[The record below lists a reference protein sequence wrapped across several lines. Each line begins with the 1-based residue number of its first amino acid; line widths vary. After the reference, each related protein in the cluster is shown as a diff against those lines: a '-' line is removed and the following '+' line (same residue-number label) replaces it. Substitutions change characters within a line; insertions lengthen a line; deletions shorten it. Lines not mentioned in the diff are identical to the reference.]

1 MTTRILPAFLSVQGT
16 SLSDEEKHLFAA
28 HNPLGVCLFAKGCAN
43 VQNKTQL
50 RNLIK
55 QIKEV
60 IGREDV
66 LIAIDQEGGRVR
78 RLLEPEW
85 TAVTAQADI
94 KDLQTARAHAQLIAA
109 DLKNTGINV
118 NIAPV
123 IDIEYPQTSTA
134 LKSRCFSGDEKT
146 VAKLGQAMVTE
157 YMKSG
162 VCPCIKHMPGHG
174 RGQAD
179 PHLELP
185 VINDSLQELMTDF
198 YPFQKLHE
206 TPMGMVAHI
215 VLTAVD
221 EKNPATCSERVI
233 KDIIRG
239 TIGFDG
245 LLVSDAIMMNALRG
259 SICERAERC
268 FAAGCDVICLGNAD
282 FAANEALC
290 QSHIALTDAAEERLE
305 KVRAVIRRPFP
316 VINTEYVQNKY
327 CAGLKS
333 VISYNYEYDA
343 TEVLNRLRKQ

>member
-1 MTTRILPAFLSVQGT
+1 MATRILPAFLSVQGP
-16 SLSDEEKHLFAA
+16 SLSDDEKRLFAV

-43 VQNKTQL
+43 VQDKIQL

-60 IGREDV
+60 IGRDDV

-78 RLLEPEW
+78 RLLDPEW

-94 KDLQTARAHAQLIAA
+94 KDLQTARAHAQLIGN
-109 DLKNTGINV
+109 DLKTTGINV
-118 NIAPV
+118 NFAPV
-123 IDIEYPQTSTA
+123 LDIEYPDTSAA
-134 LKSRCFSGDEKT
+134 LKSRCFVGDAQT
-146 VAKLGQAMVTE
+146 VAKFGQAMVEE
-157 YMKSG
+157 YIRLG

-198 YPFQKLHE
+198 YPFQKMHDA
-206 TPMGMVAHI
+206 PMGMVAHI

-221 EKNPATCSERVI
+221 AQNPATCSERVI

-239 TIGFDG
+239 TIGFEG
-245 LLVSDAIMMNALRG
+245 LLVSDAIMMNALHG
-259 SICERAERC
+259 SISERAERC
-268 FAAGCDVICLGNAD
+268 FSAGCDVICLGNTD

-290 QSHIALTDAAEERLE
+290 QSHIVLTDEAKERLK
-305 KVRAVIRRPFP
+305 KVRAVISKPLSA
-316 VINTEYVQNKY
+316 INTEYVQNKY
-327 CAGLKS
+327 CAGLKN
-333 VISYNYEYDA
+333 VLSYNYEYDA
-343 TEVLNRLRKQ
+343 TEVLNRLRK